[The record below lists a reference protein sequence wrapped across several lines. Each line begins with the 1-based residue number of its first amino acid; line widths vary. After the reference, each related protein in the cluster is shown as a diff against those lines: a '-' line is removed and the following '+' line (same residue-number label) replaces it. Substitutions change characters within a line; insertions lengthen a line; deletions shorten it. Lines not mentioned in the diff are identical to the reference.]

1 METTKL
7 IVNFSSNI
15 ILFIAFTSFV
25 IFVFGRTNSKIH
37 KLPWYKVIALR
48 IGLAFVTCASLLNA
62 FTLSNPEWS
71 EVLLNLGLAILMTWA
86 AVFHYFEFVVPYKSE
101 KVFANTAIVTDR
113 PVTKKV
119 SRKPRKIALN
129 KK

>member
-1 METTKL
+1 MDTFKL
-7 IVNFSSNI
+7 LANFSSNI
-15 ILFIAFTSFV
+15 ILFIAFVAFI

-62 FTLSNPEWS
+62 LTMSNPDWT
-71 EVLLNLGLAILMTWA
+71 EVLLNVGLAILMTWA
-86 AVFHYFEFVVPYKSE
+86 AVFHYFEFVVPYKAEKLEE
-101 KVFANTAIVTDR
+101 KVERPIVA
-113 PVTKKV
+113 KKV
-119 SRKPRKIALN
+119 TRKPRKLALN

>member
-1 METTKL
+1 METVKL
-7 IVNFSSNI
+7 VTNFASNI

-37 KLPWYKVIALR
+37 KLSWYKVAALK

-62 FTLSNPEWS
+62 FTLSNPHWS
-71 EVLLNLGLAILMTWA
+71 EVFLNIGLAILMIWA
-86 AVFHYFEFVVPYKSE
+86 AVFHYFEFVIPYKNNAVTKQE
-101 KVFANTAIVTDR
+101 IVPDR

-119 SRKPRKIALN
+119 AKKTRKTALN

>member
-1 METTKL
+1 METAKL
-7 IVNFSSNI
+7 ITNFSSNI
-15 ILFIAFTSFV
+15 ILFIAFTAFV
-25 IFVFGRTNSKIH
+25 IFVFGRSNSKIH

-62 FTLSNPEWS
+62 LTLSNPHWT

-86 AVFHYFEFVVPYKSE
+86 AIFHYFEFVMPYKGE
-101 KVFANTAIVTDR
+101 KAEAKIVLDR
-113 PVTKKV
+113 PVSKKFKKKTTKV
-119 SRKPRKIALN
+119 ALN